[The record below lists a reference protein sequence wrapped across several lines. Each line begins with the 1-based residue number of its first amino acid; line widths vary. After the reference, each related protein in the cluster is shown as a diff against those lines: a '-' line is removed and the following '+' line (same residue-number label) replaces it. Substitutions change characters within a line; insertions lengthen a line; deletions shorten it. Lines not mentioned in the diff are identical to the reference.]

1 MSGRDCLSTCV
12 DVGRPIVN
20 ESNRIQAA
28 QRGPIANLAGVVT
41 RAVRQFFA
49 DRCTTLSASIGF
61 YSAFSLAPTLLI
73 VLTVAGWFF
82 GETAARGKLFAQ
94 VHDILGNDAAGAMQ
108 AVIGNAHRASGGGLA
123 AVLST
128 LLLAIGAFATFS
140 SLNTAL
146 DVVFAAKPRAGVA
159 GFALLVR
166 ARLISFGLVL
176 GVGFLLV
183 VSLVLD
189 TAITY
194 IGHQVFGDSPL
205 VIAAQVAQTVFGV
218 VVLSAAFTAMLRWLP
233 DAHVPFRH
241 AMTGAIV
248 SSVLFTVGRRLFGLY
263 LAHAGTANSFG
274 AAGSLAV
281 LMMWLYFSAAVFL
294 LGAEITAAMDS
305 ERQKPAEKSAVVG
318 EPRRR

>member
-1 MSGRDCLSTCV
+1 VSEST
-12 DVGRPIVN
+12 RAH
-20 ESNRIQAA
+20 AA
-28 QRGPIANLAGVVT
+28 PRGHIGDAAGVVMA
-41 RAVRQFFA
+41 AVRQFFA

-73 VLTVAGWFF
+73 VLTVAGWFL

-108 AVIGNAHRASGGGLA
+108 AVVENAHRASGGGLA

-128 LLLAIGAFATFS
+128 VLLMIGASATFS

-146 DVVFAAKPRAGVA
+146 DVVFAAKPKAGVA
-159 GFALLVR
+159 GLALLVR

-189 TAITY
+189 AAISY
-194 IGHQVFGDSPL
+194 VGHQVFGDSPL
-205 VIAAQVAQTVFGV
+205 VMAAQITQSVFGI

-248 SSVLFTVGRRLFGLY
+248 SAVLFTLGRRLFGLY
-263 LAHAGTANSFG
+263 LAHAGTANSYG

-294 LGAEITAAMDS
+294 LGAEIAAAMDP
-305 ERQKPAEKSAVVG
+305 EHQKPVEKSAVVG
-318 EPRRR
+318 KPRQ

>member
-1 MSGRDCLSTCV
+1 MSR
-12 DVGRPIVN
+12 R
-20 ESNRIQAA
+20 AK
-28 QRGPIANLAGVVT
+28 VT
-41 RAVRQFFA
+41 RSIRPEAPARRRSGSIFHIAVEAVSRFA
-49 DRCTTLSASIGF
+49 SDRCTTLAASISF
-61 YSAFSLAPTLLI
+61 YAAFSLAPTLLI
-73 VLTVAGWFF
+73 VLTVTGWFF
-82 GETAARGKLFAQ
+82 GEAAARGKLFAQ

-108 AVIGNAHRASGGGLA
+108 AVVESAHRASGGGLA
-123 AVLST
+123 ALLSIVL
-128 LLLAIGAFATFS
+128 LVIGASATFS

-146 DVVFAAKPRAGVA
+146 DVVFAAKPKAGLA
-159 GFALLVR
+159 GLALLVR

-189 TAITY
+189 TAITFV
-194 IGHQVFGDSPL
+194 GQRLFGESPL
-205 VIAAQVAQTVFGV
+205 VIAAQIAQTVFGI

-233 DAHVPFRH
+233 DTHVPFRH

-248 SSVLFTVGRRLFGLY
+248 SAVLFSVGRRIFGLY

-294 LGAEITAAMDS
+294 LGAEVASAMDG
-305 ERQKPAEKSAVVG
+305 ERQTPDGKKPVTVG
-318 EPRRR
+318 QPRN